1 MLKTFSGRRAS
12 QDEFELRSFI
22 ALLLEH
28 GVTRYAEIGAREGDT
43 FHEVMSSLP
52 AGAAGVACDL
62 PGGLWGKSTTGR
74 KLQAAVS
81 DLGRLGY
88 KASTLLGDSTDA
100 DVIRGV
106 AALGPFDAILIDGD
120 HTYAGV
126 KADWENYRAF
136 APIVAFHDI
145 VGTGQ
150 IEKVHGRQVE
160 VPALWAEIKAA
171 GYLTTEFVAPGSAM
185 GIGVVF
191 TRSLP
196 QVTHEL

>member
-28 GVTRYAEIGAREGDT
+28 GVTRYGEIGSREGDT

-52 AGAAGVACDL
+52 AGAVGVACDL

-88 KASTLLGDSTDA
+88 EASTLLGDSTDA
-100 DVIRGV
+100 DVIRSV

-126 KADWENYRAF
+126 KADWENYRGLARL
-136 APIVAFHDI
+136 IAFHDI
-145 VGTGQ
+145 AGEGQ
-150 IEKVHGRQVE
+150 AEKVQGRPVE
-160 VPALWAEIKAA
+160 VHRLWNEIKSQ
-171 GYLTTEFVAPGSAM
+171 GYRTVEFVSPGSRM
-185 GIGVVF
+185 GIGCCF
-191 TRSLP
+191 MDR
-196 QVTHEL
+196 